1 MQTRPLGS
9 TGLSLPILSF
19 GASSLGQ
26 EFRSVNLDEAL
37 ASVRTALDCGLNFID
52 TSPFYGRGMSEV
64 LLGIALRGVPRE
76 SYTLCTK
83 LGVTGCLV
91 KPEAFTLLAGEDA
104 LSCYS
109 WGSEVS
115 RRFFCKRCG
124 VHCFGRGELEF
135 LGGAFVGVSVNC
147 LDALDVEA
155 LPLRY
160 WDGRHD
166 NWEAGP
172 RDTPWPVAGSERE
185 RDGRGA

>member
-1 MQTRPLGS
+1 M
-9 TGLSLPILSF
+9 
-19 GASSLGQ
+19 
-26 EFRSVNLDEAL
+26 
-37 ASVRTALDCGLNFID
+37 
-52 TSPFYGRGMSEV
+52 
-64 LLGIALRGVPRE
+64 
-76 SYTLCTK
+76 
-83 LGVTGCLV
+83 
-91 KPEAFTLLAGEDA
+91 
-104 LSCYS
+104 
-109 WGSEVS
+109 